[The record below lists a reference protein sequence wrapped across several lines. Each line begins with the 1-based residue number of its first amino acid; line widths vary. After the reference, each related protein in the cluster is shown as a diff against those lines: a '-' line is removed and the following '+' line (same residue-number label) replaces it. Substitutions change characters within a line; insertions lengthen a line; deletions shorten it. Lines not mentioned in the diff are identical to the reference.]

1 MKLSPQQALEEAR
14 KRYPEGTEYI
24 RAGKGYIVTV
34 RDTILFQ
41 ILGGAERFII
51 VDVPNGPLYNSE
63 TDTWAEIISTP
74 KSLED
79 RLVDE
84 FGFVKWAFPVKWT
97 FLHGKFITNRY
108 EKDGLSID
116 YDYENGKV
124 VSIDAKIETPLISD
138 PNPNNLEDF
147 IKAYL
152 RLF

>member
-41 ILGGAERFII
+41 IIGGAERFII

-84 FGFVKWAFPVKWT
+84 FGFEKRTFP
-97 FLHGKFITNRY
+97 HGEFTTNRY

-116 YDYENGKV
+116 FDYENGEV
-124 VSIDAKIETPLISD
+124 VSVDAQIESHLVSN

-152 RLF
+152 MLF

>member
-51 VDVPNGPLYNSE
+51 VDVPNGTLYNSE

-84 FGFVKWAFPVKWT
+84 FGFVKRTFP
-97 FLHGKFITNRY
+97 HGEFTTNRY

-116 YDYENGKV
+116 FDYENGKV
-124 VSIDAKIETPLISD
+124 CSVDIQIEKVSFAK
-138 PNPNNLEDF
+138 PNNLESF
-147 IKAYL
+147 VKYYL
-152 RLF
+152 ELQNH

>member
-1 MKLSPQQALEEAR
+1 MNLSPQQALEEAR

-24 RAGKGYIVTV
+24 RAGKDYIVTV

-63 TDTWAEIISTP
+63 TDTWAEIIKSP

-84 FGFVKWAFPVKWT
+84 FGFVKRTFP
-97 FLHGKFITNRY
+97 HGELTTNRY

-116 YDYENGKV
+116 FDYENGKV
-124 VSIDAKIETPLISD
+124 VSVDAQIESNLVSN

>member
-1 MKLSPQQALEEAR
+1 MKLTPQQALEEAR
-14 KRYPEGTEYI
+14 KRYPKGTIYKCASENYLI
-24 RAGKGYIVTV
+24 FDVESVEDFSIYRDQICAEEFKGV
-34 RDTILFQ
+34 
-41 ILGGAERFII
+41 
-51 VDVPNGPLYNSE
+51 LYDLQ
-63 TDTWAEIISTP
+63 TDTWAKIIKSP

-97 FLHGKFITNRY
+97 FLHGKFTTNRY

-116 YDYENGKV
+116 FDYENGEV

>member
-51 VDVPNGPLYNSE
+51 VDVPNGTLYNSE
-63 TDTWAEIISTP
+63 TDQWAEIISTP

-84 FGFVKWAFPVKWT
+84 FGFVKKVIGYGPSFHLKLNELKVSCHYVGDELKC
-97 FLHGKFITNRY
+97 LNLFIGSQFIHT
-108 EKDGLSID
+108 
-116 YDYENGKV
+116 
-124 VSIDAKIETPLISD
+124 
-138 PNPNNLEDF
+138 NPNNLEDF

>member
-51 VDVPNGPLYNSE
+51 VDVPNGTLYNSE
-63 TDTWAEIISTP
+63 TDTWAEIISTQ

-84 FGFVKWAFPVKWT
+84 FGFEKHTFP
-97 FLHGKFITNRY
+97 HGEFTTNRY

-116 YDYENGKV
+116 FDYENGKV
-124 VSIDAKIETPLISD
+124 VSVDAQIESHLVSN

>member
-1 MKLSPQQALEEAR
+1 MKLTPQQALEEAR

-84 FGFVKWAFPVKWT
+84 FEFVKRTFP
-97 FLHGKFITNRY
+97 HGEFTTNRY

-116 YDYENGKV
+116 FDYENGEV
-124 VSIDAKIETPLISD
+124 VSVDAQIESHLVSN

>member
-1 MKLSPQQALEEAR
+1 MTPQQALEEAR

-24 RAGKGYIVTV
+24 TAGTGYIVTV

-63 TDTWAEIISTP
+63 TDTWAEIITTP

-79 RLVDE
+79 RLVDG
-84 FGFVKWAFPVKWT
+84 FGFEKRTFP
-97 FLHGKFITNRY
+97 HGEFTTNRY
-108 EKDGLSID
+108 EKNGLSID
-116 YDYENGKV
+116 FDYENGKV
-124 VSIDAKIETPLISD
+124 VSVDAKIETPLISD

>member
-1 MKLSPQQALEEAR
+1 MTPQQALEEAR

-24 RAGKGYIVTV
+24 RAGTGYIVTV

-41 ILGGAERFII
+41 IWEGAERFII
-51 VDVPNGPLYNSE
+51 VDVPNGPLYNSR
-63 TDTWAEIISTP
+63 TDQWAEIITTP

-84 FGFVKWAFPVKWT
+84 FGFEKRTFP
-97 FLHGKFITNRY
+97 HGEFITNRY

-116 YDYENGKV
+116 FDYENGKV

>member
-79 RLVDE
+79 RLVDG
-84 FGFVKWAFPVKWT
+84 FGFVKHTFP
-97 FLHGKFITNRY
+97 HGEFTTNRY

-116 YDYENGKV
+116 FDYENGKV
-124 VSIDAKIETPLISD
+124 CSVDIQIEKVSFTK
-138 PNPNNLEDF
+138 PNNLESF
-147 IKAYL
+147 VKYYL
-152 RLF
+152 ELGNH

>member
-1 MKLSPQQALEEAR
+1 MTPQQALEEAR

-41 ILGGAERFII
+41 IWEGAERFII

-84 FGFVKWAFPVKWT
+84 FEFVKRTFP
-97 FLHGKFITNRY
+97 HGEFTTNRY

-116 YDYENGKV
+116 FDYENGKV

>member
-14 KRYPEGTEYI
+14 KRYSEGTEYI
-24 RAGKGYIVTV
+24 SAGNGYIVTV

-41 ILGGAERFII
+41 IWEGAEQFII
-51 VDVPNGPLYNSE
+51 VDVPNGPIYNSL

-84 FGFVKWAFPVKWT
+84 FGFVKRT
-97 FLHGKFITNRY
+97 FAHGEFITNRY

-116 YDYENGKV
+116 FDYENGKV

>member
-1 MKLSPQQALEEAR
+1 MTPQQALEEAR

-24 RAGKGYIVTV
+24 RAGTGYIVTV
-34 RDTILFQ
+34 QDRILFQ
-41 ILGGAERFII
+41 IWEGAEQFII
-51 VDVPNGPLYNSE
+51 VDVPNGPLYNSR
-63 TDTWAEIISTP
+63 TDQWAEIISTP

-79 RLVDE
+79 RLVDV
-84 FGFVKWAFPVKWT
+84 GFVKRTFP
-97 FLHGKFITNRY
+97 HGEFITNRY

-116 YDYENGKV
+116 FDYENGKV

>member
-1 MKLSPQQALEEAR
+1 MTPQQALEEAR

-24 RAGKGYIVTV
+24 RAGTGYIVTV

-41 ILGGAERFII
+41 IWEGAERFII
-51 VDVPNGPLYNSE
+51 VDVPNGPLYNSR
-63 TDTWAEIISTP
+63 TDQWAEIISTP

-79 RLVDE
+79 RLVDV
-84 FGFVKWAFPVKWT
+84 GFVKRTFP
-97 FLHGKFITNRY
+97 HGEFITNRY

-116 YDYENGKV
+116 FDYENGKV